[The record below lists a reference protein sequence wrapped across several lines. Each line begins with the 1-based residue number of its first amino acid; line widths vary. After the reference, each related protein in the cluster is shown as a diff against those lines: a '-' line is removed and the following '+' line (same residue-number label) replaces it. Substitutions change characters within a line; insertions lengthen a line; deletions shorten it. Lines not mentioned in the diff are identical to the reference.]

1 MGNAATTIEKEDGI
15 VDSSISS
22 TEDTYSKVPIH
33 FSENMKSTTNKLD
46 KIVGQVLQTQDDTD
60 NKVNFFE
67 KENIDSLRRI
77 IKGTDLILF
86 ATSMF
91 LLIGNVV
98 GFNNDF
104 GIDGSYTI
112 VLYRISVVTCLL
124 DNFTTFLVK
133 KIRWSRDE
141 FGLIR

>member
-33 FSENMKSTTNKLD
+33 FSENMESTTNKLD
-46 KIVGQVLQTQDDTD
+46 KIVGQARHKQDDTD
-60 NKVNFFE
+60 NKMKFLE

-77 IKGTDLILF
+77 IKGTDLVLLS
-86 ATSMF
+86 TSLF

-98 GFNNDF
+98 GFNNYF

-112 VLYRISVVTCLL
+112 VLYRIAVVSCLL
-124 DNFTTFLVK
+124 DHSTTFLIK
-133 KIRWSRDE
+133 KNRSRRDE

>member
-1 MGNAATTIEKEDGI
+1 MGNAATTIEQEDGI

-22 TEDTYSKVPIH
+22 TEDTHSKVPIH

-46 KIVGQVLQTQDDTD
+46 KIVGQARQKQDDID
-60 NKVNFFE
+60 NKIKFLE

-77 IKGTDLILF
+77 IKGTDLILLS
-86 ATSMF
+86 TSLF

-98 GFNNDF
+98 GFNNYF

-112 VLYRISVVTCLL
+112 VL
-124 DNFTTFLVK
+124 
-133 KIRWSRDE
+133 
-141 FGLIR
+141 

>member
-46 KIVGQVLQTQDDTD
+46 KIVGQARQKQDDTD
-60 NKVNFFE
+60 NKIKFLE

-77 IKGTDLILF
+77 IKGTDLILLY
-86 ATSMF
+86 TSLF

-98 GFNNDF
+98 GFNNYF

-112 VLYRISVVTCLL
+112 VLYRIAVVTCLL
-124 DNFTTFLVK
+124 DHFTTFLFK
-133 KIRWSRDE
+133 KSRSRRDE
-141 FGLIR
+141 FCLIR